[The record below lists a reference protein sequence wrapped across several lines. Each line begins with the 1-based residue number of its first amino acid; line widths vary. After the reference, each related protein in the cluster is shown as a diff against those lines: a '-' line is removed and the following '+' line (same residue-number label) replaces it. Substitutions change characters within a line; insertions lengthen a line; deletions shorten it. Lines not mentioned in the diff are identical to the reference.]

1 MVGSMKKYE
10 VIVVGAGP
18 AGSTAAKYLA
28 ERKLSV
34 LLLDAET
41 FPRDKPCGGGMPTRV
56 QKRFPYIEPF
66 IDSISYGSI
75 TYSSSL
81 RYRLTI
87 VREYPLMMT
96 VLRKTFDHQLV
107 QLACQAG
114 VKFQDNRT
122 VIDVSVR
129 PTGVLVMLK
138 DGETIEAD
146 VVVGCDG
153 MRSVVAE
160 KTNLC
165 KKLESLCISLMQ
177 EQPLTPKQLDTFYT
191 KKRLVH
197 LFIKA
202 HGVAGYGWVF
212 PKKHCVNLGIGEFQ
226 SALPRK
232 KPKASLKES
241 FEAFI
246 TLLKEQH
253 LLPEDFRIENL
264 RGATLPIFP
273 LENTYRDRV
282 LLCGDAAGFI
292 NPITGEGIYYAMSS
306 GQIAAKVI
314 AEAFHSH
321 DFSKRFLAR
330 YQRAWKKDF
339 GNDLKILGVFNYQWG
354 RNSERIVRMMT
365 EDKKFAKLIVGVSG
379 GQISFSKYRGPIFI
393 RFLYTLLKDFML
405 RWIRRST
412 S

>member
-1 MVGSMKKYE
+1 
-10 VIVVGAGP
+10 
-18 AGSTAAKYLA
+18 
-28 ERKLSV
+28 
-34 LLLDAET
+34 
-41 FPRDKPCGGGMPTRV
+41 
-56 QKRFPYIEPF
+56 
-66 IDSISYGSI
+66 
-75 TYSSSL
+75 
-81 RYRLTI
+81 
-87 VREYPLMMT
+87 MMT
-96 VLRKTFDHQLV
+96 VLRKTFDHKLV
-107 QLACQAG
+107 QLACHAG
-114 VKFQDNRT
+114 ATFQDNCT

-129 PTGVLVMLK
+129 PAGVLVMLK
-138 DGETIEAD
+138 DGETVEAEA
-146 VVVGCDG
+146 VIGCDG

-165 KKLESLCISLMQ
+165 KKLESLCISLVQ
-177 EQPLTPKQLDTFYT
+177 EQPLTPKQLDTLYT

-232 KPKASLKES
+232 KQKAPLKES
-241 FEAFI
+241 YEAFVAM
-246 TLLKEQH
+246 LKQQH
-253 LLPEDFRIENL
+253 LLPEDFQVENL

-273 LENTYRDRV
+273 LENTYGDRV

-314 AEAFHSH
+314 ADASH
-321 DFSKRFLAR
+321 AQDFSKRFLAR
-330 YQRAWKKDF
+330 YQKEWKKDF
-339 GNDLKILGVFNYQWG
+339 GNDLKILGVFNRQWG

-365 EDKKFAKLIVGVSG
+365 EDKKFARLIIGVSG

-393 RFLYTLLKDFML
+393 RFLYTLLKDAMMMWN
-405 RWIRRST
+405 RKNT